1 MRRFIFSLLIISLT
15 ATLAFATSKPSLDG
29 RAVVAEEGVLPAG
42 LFAKTVGYLPGDSV
56 SVTNPATGITINVL
70 ILGSIDPSAG
80 VAILLSPEA
89 ADKLFITPDSNTQVK
104 ITKRTGMLDEA
115 GSGSGTLVADTSTD
129 TLLPNQIKDDL
140 DSKLNSLD
148 ETLGTAS
155 TEEKVPE
162 EALTEAA
169 LAEEALTEAALAEG
183 AMAYVP
189 ATEEAAHTPE
199 EVAITSVEEVPMNH
213 VLSEHDPV
221 YIVESLSEDP
231 FSGFETEPE
240 LAAITP
246 EEEPTEETLSEEVSE
261 EDTTEEPDGESVAEE
276 TEIEEAIVLISEE
289 SALESSEEST
299 LTPLDEWPSSEDTT
313 FADEYLAAD
322 DASLVDPFAPIILVP
337 AEENPPVEETPA
349 EEIPPAVEA
358 ESTFV
363 PVPVESAVTRS
374 VTPSSS
380 LGTTAQKDM
389 IKSLDQLESGKYY
402 VQVATFAE
410 QENIDRMLKDYGS
423 KYPFV
428 MVPLKSGK
436 AMQMMVGPLNVDEYG
451 AILARFKSLGFKDA
465 FLRKI
470 R

>member
-129 TLLPNQIKDDL
+129 TLLPNQVKDDL

-155 TEEKVPE
+155 TEEKVP
-162 EALTEAA
+162 
-169 LAEEALTEAALAEG
+169 EEALTEAALAEG

-246 EEEPTEETLSEEVSE
+246 EEETLSEEVSE

-289 SALESSEEST
+289 SALETSEEST

-363 PVPVESAVTRS
+363 PVPVESAVTKS
-374 VTPSSS
+374 ATPSSS

-410 QENIDRMLKDYGS
+410 QENIHRILKDYGS

>member
-148 ETLGTAS
+148 ETLGTAN
-155 TEEKVPE
+155 TEEKVP
-162 EALTEAA
+162 
-169 LAEEALTEAALAEG
+169 EEALTEAALAEG

-199 EVAITSVEEVPMNH
+199 EIAITSVEEVPMNH

-261 EDTTEEPDGESVAEE
+261 EDTTEEDTTEEPDGESVAEE

-289 SALESSEEST
+289 SALETSEEAT

-363 PVPVESAVTRS
+363 PVPVESAVTKS

-389 IKSLDQLESGKYY
+389 MKSLDQLESGKYY

>member
-169 LAEEALTEAALAEG
+169 LAEG

-289 SALESSEEST
+289 SALETSEEST

-363 PVPVESAVTRS
+363 PVPVESAVTTS

-380 LGTTAQKDM
+380 LGTTAQKEM

-410 QENIDRMLKDYGS
+410 QENIHRVLKVYGS

>member
-129 TLLPNQIKDDL
+129 PLLPNQIKDDL

-155 TEEKVPE
+155 TEEKVP
-162 EALTEAA
+162 
-169 LAEEALTEAALAEG
+169 EEALTEAALAEG

-276 TEIEEAIVLISEE
+276 IEEAIVLISEE
-289 SALESSEEST
+289 SALETSEEST

-363 PVPVESAVTRS
+363 PVPVESAVTKS
-374 VTPSSS
+374 ATPSSS

-410 QENIDRMLKDYGS
+410 QENIHRMLKDYGS